1 MAVSNVR
8 DVLIEED
15 EGRGIFRVHRSA
27 MTSPE
32 ILATEQA
39 RIFATSWLYAGH
51 ESELR
56 NPGDYVR
63 RNVAGRPLF
72 MARGR
77 DGVVRIFYNTC
88 THRGATICRQPA
100 GNAKALQCFYHAWS
114 FDLEG
119 NLVGCPDEAAYG
131 PSFDRA
137 EHALRAVAHC
147 ASYRGFVFLCFAPE
161 APPLGQYLAGAKEY
175 LDLIVDASEQ
185 GFEIV
190 RGANDYTIRANW
202 KLLCE
207 NSLDGYHALPTHETY
222 FKYVAGI
229 EKAVGHS
236 IEVST
241 TGAGTSY
248 LTGGIARDLGNG
260 HAVTEKL
267 APWGRPLARWS
278 PLFGADVREEMDATR
293 ARIVERFGEQ
303 RAVRMCDNS
312 RNLLIFPNLVVNDV
326 MGLTV
331 RTFRP
336 IAPDEMRVEAWQLAP
351 ADESPRM
358 RAKRLDS
365 YLTFLGPGGFATPDD
380 MEALESC
387 QEGYLADGVEWNDLS
402 RGMLHEPRPVDELQ
416 MRVFWRR
423 WQHLVAGLVPAAG
436 VR

>member
-1 MAVSNVR
+1 MLPDGSADR
-8 DVLIEED
+8 LIEED
-15 EGRGIFRVHRSA
+15 EARGIFRVHRST

-32 ILATEQA
+32 ILAAERTHV
-39 RIFATSWLYAGH
+39 FAKSWLYVGH
-51 ESELR
+51 ESEVR
-56 NPGDYVR
+56 NAGDYVR
-63 RNVAGRPLF
+63 RNVAGRPVF

-77 DGVVRIFYNTC
+77 DGVVRTFFNTC
-88 THRGATICRQPA
+88 THRGATICRQAA
-100 GNAKALQCFYHAWS
+100 GNAKTLQCFYHAWS

-131 PSFDRA
+131 PGFDRS
-137 EHALRAVAHC
+137 ELGLRAVPHC
-147 ASYRGFVFLCFAPE
+147 ESYRGFVFICFASE
-161 APPLGQYLAGAKEY
+161 AERLERYLGQAKEY
-175 LDLIVDASEQ
+175 LDLIVDACDQ
-185 GFEIV
+185 GFEII
-190 RGANDYTIRANW
+190 RGANEYTIRANW

-222 FKYVAGI
+222 FKYVAGV
-229 EKAVGHS
+229 EKASGHT
-236 IEVST
+236 IETSA
-241 TGAGTSY
+241 TGAGSSY
-248 LTGGIARDLGNG
+248 LIRGVARDLGNG

-278 PLFGADVREEMDATR
+278 PLFGDDLRGEMEAKR
-293 ARIVERFGEQ
+293 ARIAARFGEE

-336 IAPDEMRVEAWQLAP
+336 IAPDEMRVTAWQLVP

-365 YLTFLGPGGFATPDD
+365 FLTFLGPGGFATPDD

-387 QEGYLADGVEWNDLS
+387 QEGFLADGVEWSDLS
-402 RGMLHEPRPVDELQ
+402 RGMLQEPRPVDELQ
-416 MRVFWRR
+416 MRTFWRR
-423 WQHLVAGLVPAAG
+423 WQQLIAGPATAAA
-436 VR
+436 R